1 MSLAIAKGVNLPTNG
16 VTQTFGFVARK
27 GAGKTYAAGRLVEE
41 LHRIHAPAIVLDP
54 VGNWYGLRLAADG
67 KRAGLPIPV
76 FGGENGDVP
85 LAIDQGERLATLL
98 VERNLSAVVDV
109 SAFRKG
115 ERKRFVADFADALF
129 HAAKRNKSP
138 RMIVFEEAQVF
149 APQRVDPGEQ
159 RMLGA
164 VEDIVRLGRNYGLG
178 STLIS
183 QRPQSV
189 NKEVLNQV
197 EALFVGQLSGPQERK
212 AIEEWVGER
221 RAKSKVEV
229 SELPSLPVGTM
240 LLWSPQWLQTFQ
252 RVQILPKWTYDA
264 SATPELGKLAERVST
279 LTDIDVEALKAAL
292 HVEPTRAKGQA
303 ATAKAQTSPA
313 GPRVPSV
320 LGEQHVHGPRAGGDQ
335 AGARKRERYS
345 VERTYGTLI
354 KEVRQRLGELDD
366 ALERLERFEGQAALG
381 GPRAVGVT
389 ERPAPLTSRAREP
402 VPRSSGTATSSPTTR
417 SSATERG
424 GRKLL
429 LALATFWPGQMTRAQ
444 VAHASDMKA
453 GGGAFSSYWSE
464 LKKAGF
470 IEATSGGYFRCTG
483 AGLAHLG
490 AERPTVPKTL
500 EDRVNFWCARLK
512 ATEQSMLRVLVE
524 HAGGVS
530 RAELACA
537 VGMTASGGAFNSY
550 VGTLL
555 ANNLARR
562 QGNVLVMHPWLQHGA
577 EHAQ

>member
-1 MSLAIAKGVNLPTNG
+1 MLTLRIAKGVDLPANG

-41 LHRIHAPAIVLDP
+41 LQRIHAPAIVLDP

-67 KRAGLPIPV
+67 KKRGLSIPV
-76 FGGENGDVP
+76 FGGENGDIEIA
-85 LAIDQGERLATLL
+85 LDQGERLATML

-115 ERKRFVADFADALF
+115 ERKRFVADFAEALF

-138 RMIVFEEAQVF
+138 RMVVFEEAQVF

-197 EALFVGQLSGPQERK
+197 EALFVGQLSGPHERK

-229 SELPSLPVGTM
+229 DELPSLPVGTM
-240 LLWSPQWLQTFQ
+240 LLWSPQWLRTFQ
-252 RVQILPKWTYDA
+252 KVQILPKWTYDA
-264 SATPELGKLAERVST
+264 SATPELGKRVERVQT
-279 LTDIDVEALKAAL
+279 LADIDVAELRAALAVEHKAAKASRAEQAVEALTGAEVERVQSDLREERARRERLVEAAVAVAKAAE
-292 HVEPTRAKGQA
+292 HVLAELDSA
-303 ATAKAQTSPA
+303 
-313 GPRVPSV
+313 
-320 LGEQHVHGPRAGGDQ
+320 
-335 AGARKRERYS
+335 
-345 VERTYGTLI
+345 
-354 KEVRQRLGELDD
+354 RQRIETIAAGMS
-366 ALERLERFEGQAALG
+366 AALG
-381 GPRAVGVT
+381 VQSAVAQPLPPASKTSAPPRKQAPS
-389 ERPAPLTSRAREP
+389 PAR
-402 VPRSSGTATSSPTTR
+402 TATD
-417 SSATERG
+417 SASARG
-424 GRKLL
+424 ARKLL
-429 LALATFWPGQMTRAQ
+429 LALATFYPGQMTRAQ
-444 VAHASDMKA
+444 VAHAADMTA

-464 LKKAGF
+464 LKRAAF
-470 IEATSGGYFRCTG
+470 IEPTSSGYFRCTE
-483 AGLAHLG
+483 AGLASLG
-490 AERPTVPKTL
+490 AERPAVPKTL
-500 EDRVNFWCARLK
+500 AGRVDFWCARLK
-512 ATEQSMLRVLVE
+512 HTEQLMLRTIVE
-524 HAGGVS
+524 AGARGIG
-530 RAELACA
+530 RPQLAA
-537 VGMTASGGAFNSY
+537 ALEMTASGGAFNGY

-562 QGNVLVMHPWLQHGA
+562 QGAVLVMHPWLEHGPERA
-577 EHAQ
+577 HG